1 MYLICLPYC
10 RLACQLFIFNQ
21 LHCYDTVK
29 QAVKQSDRQIWVDI
43 DMNLDG
49 HSQPNCQL
57 LKSSETIHSLT
68 RSASQSYVRSA
79 VAVIPTCKSKI
90 RNWKKCKPHVGDDG
104 VTSTSTSSSST
115 GRQLHRKTLMAK
127 IQIGVN
133 VISTKKKQMIIIK
146 ISGKRKNANYGLGD
160 NINSP
165 HRNQKKIN
173 RIGHVWR
180 ETRLMCLV
188 SRW

>member
-57 LKSSETIHSLT
+57 LKSSETIHSLN
-68 RSASQSYVRSA
+68 RSASQSVSQSYVRST

-90 RNWKKCKPHVGDDG
+90 RNWNKCKPHVGDDG
-104 VTSTSTSSSST
+104 VTSTSTSFSSSSI
-115 GRQLHRKTLMAK
+115 GRQLHRQTLMAK

-146 ISGKRKNANYGLGD
+146 ISGKRKTANYGQGD

-165 HRNQKKIN
+165 HRNPKKLI
-173 RIGHVWR
+173 
-180 ETRLMCLV
+180 ELV
-188 SRW
+188 MSGGRHR